1 MAAPNHSDR
10 ESPRAAAVVPADPV
24 TGFLLSRGL
33 QTVMAYLGESAFEL
47 GRRVRFGGLD
57 LIYRFEQ
64 GTLLICDIAAYDVAA
79 YGGPGISSSSDSP
92 YSPYSPAPPSA
103 AGDVRGA
110 MRALVSLIHAIERS
124 VPEVETVEG
133 LVPLMEGKAGGGDGG
148 EGGDGGDRGDRGDVD
163 EQQLGRRLLSL
174 YRKLGAQCWPE
185 DDAGMVRVR
194 YRMRGGQRQGGRHSR
209 DAA

>member
-1 MAAPNHSDR
+1 MAAPNHSDS

-79 YGGPGISSSSDSP
+79 YGGPGIWSSSD
-92 YSPYSPAPPSA
+92 SPYSPAPPSA
-103 AGDVRGA
+103 AGDVGGA

-148 EGGDGGDRGDRGDVD
+148 DRGDVD

-174 YRKLGAQCWPE
+174 YRKLGAQCWP
-185 DDAGMVRVR
+185 DGDAGMVRVR
-194 YRMRGGQRQGGRHSR
+194 YRMRGGQRQGRP
-209 DAA
+209 AQP